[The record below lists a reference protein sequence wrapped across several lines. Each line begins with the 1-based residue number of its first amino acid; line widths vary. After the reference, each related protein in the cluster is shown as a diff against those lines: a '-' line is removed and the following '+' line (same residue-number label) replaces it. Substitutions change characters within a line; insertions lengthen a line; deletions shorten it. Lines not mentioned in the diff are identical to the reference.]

1 MYRHVEPS
9 SVTPYALP
17 ARERA
22 FHASVIS
29 AVRMA
34 THLSKNEKAADFRP
48 AEEDVRDVL
57 DDLYQRMK
65 DADDSEVLGIE
76 AAGENIEEWWEGLAS
91 PGLRYATAT
100 NAKNYRSLI
109 KRFGE
114 VGQGAARETLQSM
127 RHVDTS
133 VRVKIDGQEQ
143 SGSQNQ

>member
-1 MYRHVEPS
+1 
-9 SVTPYALP
+9 
-17 ARERA
+17 
-22 FHASVIS
+22 
-29 AVRMA
+29 MA
-34 THLSKNEKAADFRP
+34 TRLSKNEKAADFRL
-48 AEEDVRDVL
+48 AEADVRDVL

-76 AAGENIEEWWEGLAS
+76 TAGENVEEWWEGLAS
-91 PGLRYATAT
+91 PGLRYATAA

-143 SGSQNQ
+143 SGSQKQ